1 MKKYNWMS
9 NTASFLITVGLFGMV
24 AAVGFLI
31 KHFIPILS
39 NTAILSDFY
48 MAIILSVLLVA
59 STGMIIAG
67 IECGK
72 AKMLE
77 DELNGVTD
85 VKDEEACQEQKS
97 NT

>member
-9 NTASFLITVGLFGMV
+9 STASFLITVGMIGV
-24 AAVGFLI
+24 IAALGFMI
-31 KHFIPILS
+31 KHFIPILNS
-39 NTAILSDFY
+39 NGALADYY
-48 MAIILSVLLVA
+48 MAIILAVLLVA
-59 STGMIIAG
+59 SIGMIIAG

-77 DELNGVTD
+77 DKLNGVTD